1 MRARPRTQHRAVQ
14 RAPTAQGFVL
24 LEALYTS
31 GMSIVDRIK
40 RLFGGEGRNVDTHDT
55 RIDKLTSTREG
66 QALTQN
72 EGGGIPPGYLP
83 TGVDE
88 GRPKK

>member
-1 MRARPRTQHRAVQ
+1 MS
-14 RAPTAQGFVL
+14 L
-24 LEALYTS
+24 LERIRRVFDNA
-31 GMSIVDRIK
+31 DRT
-40 RLFGGEGRNVDTHDT
+40 VDTDSM

>member
-1 MRARPRTQHRAVQ
+1 MNIIERIRSFFAGEDRT
-14 RAPTAQGFVL
+14 
-24 LEALYTS
+24 
-31 GMSIVDRIK
+31 
-40 RLFGGEGRNVDTHDT
+40 VDTQDQ

-72 EGGGIPPGYLP
+72 EGGGIPPNYLP

>member
-1 MRARPRTQHRAVQ
+1 MRGPERANTL
-14 RAPTAQGFVL
+14 ATLCAL
-24 LEALYTS
+24 HSALYAPEM
-31 GMSIVDRIK
+31 GVLERIR
-40 RLFGGEGRNVDTHDT
+40 RLFSDEDRMVDTDST

-72 EGGGIPPGYLP
+72 EGGGIPPNYLP

-88 GRPKK
+88 SRPKK

>member
-1 MRARPRTQHRAVQ
+1 
-14 RAPTAQGFVL
+14 
-24 LEALYTS
+24 
-31 GMSIVDRIK
+31 MSILERIK
-40 RLFGGEGRNVDTHDT
+40 HLLSGKDRTVDTHDQ
-55 RIDKLTSTREG
+55 RIDQLTSSRES
-66 QALTQN
+66 QALTQS